1 MVIVAGHAPFTWGK
15 SAAEAVYHAVILEEI
30 ARMAYLTKTLD
41 QQVAPLKQGIVDKHY
56 LRKHGKNAYYGQ
68 SK

>member
-1 MVIVAGHAPFTWGK
+1 
-15 SAAEAVYHAVILEEI
+15 
-30 ARMAYLTKTLD
+30 MAYLTKTLD